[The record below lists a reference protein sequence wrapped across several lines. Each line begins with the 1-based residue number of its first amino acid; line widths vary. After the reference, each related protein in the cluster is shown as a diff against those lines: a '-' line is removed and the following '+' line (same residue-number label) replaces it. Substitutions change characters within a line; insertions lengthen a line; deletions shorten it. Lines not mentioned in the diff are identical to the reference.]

1 MESGK
6 PQVYFRLTKKDYLK
20 TYKKGGGENCV
31 ASDFRSTLL
40 SGLVEKI
47 ERIDG
52 LPVVHVPKKSPPSK
66 SRGVEVKHKRK
77 GRFRPDDLQPYSVCD
92 AEYVLSTNQHNMLC
106 LLRGIL
112 KEWLPDGSYL
122 GKHPLPEIDDIVD
135 RVLRSLETPSS
146 CGSDSDE
153 GDEAPPPK
161 RYTTLKDGWSGPW
174 GS

>member
-1 MESGK
+1 ME
-6 PQVYFRLTKKDYLK
+6 
-20 TYKKGGGENCV
+20 E
-31 ASDFRSTLL
+31 
-40 SGLVEKI
+40 I

-66 SRGVEVKHKRK
+66 SRGVEEVKHKRK

-122 GKHPLPEIDDIVD
+122 GKHPLPEIVRVLVLDDPVFIFILDFFAKDDIVD

-153 GDEAPPPK
+153 VSDLVI
-161 RYTTLKDGWSGPW
+161 YL
-174 GS
+174 